1 MIIALVVSVVV
12 NIIMIYVLL
21 TKNFNFT
28 IQIPNNEREL
38 RKTNDHL
45 EEMLELV
52 KKRNRDG
59 IRLWGYT
66 FESFKQ
72 CDANFKELTKRIET
86 LEK

>member
-1 MIIALVVSVVV
+1 MIIVLVASVVA

-28 IQIPNNEREL
+28 IQIPDNQREL
-38 RKTNDHL
+38 RELNDHL
-45 EEMLELV
+45 EGMLELA
-52 KKRNRDG
+52 KKRDRDG